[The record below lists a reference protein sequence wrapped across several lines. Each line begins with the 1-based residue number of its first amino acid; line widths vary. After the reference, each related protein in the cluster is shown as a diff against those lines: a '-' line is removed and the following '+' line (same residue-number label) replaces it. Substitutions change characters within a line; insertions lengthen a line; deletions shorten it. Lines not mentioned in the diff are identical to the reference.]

1 MRRRWRRKLN
11 APSQP
16 LWLTA
21 VILGVIGIVS
31 RYVLISG
38 ITPYSFPLLA
48 IGFVIL
54 VVATVTRGV

>member
-16 LWLTA
+16 LWLVA
-21 VILGVIGIVS
+21 VILGGLGILS
-31 RYVLISG
+31 RYVVISG
-38 ITPYSFPLLA
+38 VTPYSFALLA

-54 VVATVTRGV
+54 VVATLTRGV

>member
-16 LWLTA
+16 LWLIS
-21 VILGVIGIVS
+21 VILGLLGIVS

-38 ITPYSFPLLA
+38 VTPYSFSLLA
-48 IGFVIL
+48 IGFVIM
-54 VVATVTRGV
+54 VVATLTRAI